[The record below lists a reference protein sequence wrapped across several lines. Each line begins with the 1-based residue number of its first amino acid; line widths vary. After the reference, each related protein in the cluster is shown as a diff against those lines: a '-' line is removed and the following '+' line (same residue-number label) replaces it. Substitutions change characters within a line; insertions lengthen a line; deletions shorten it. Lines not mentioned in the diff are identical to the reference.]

1 MDTPLPSVFSDDFST
16 LSHKKSHLAGA
27 FSGSSNSIKTDIDG
41 LRRISSLFEDEILL
55 SPRTPMQSE
64 NDGVKRSSSRGLC
77 IFFSF
82 IYTVSGLFLF
92 SLGIYILF
100 DTQRT
105 QMQRIIVLSINN
117 VTPLVPVLYYIT
129 LGITSGGF
137 IIFLCG
143 VWTFAGT
150 LKRNLPMII
159 LSLTFIT
166 MLLLAQITLA
176 CISIVYQ
183 IGIYRNLKTELLSRL
198 YNSYNM
204 PHAIHF
210 TSAMD
215 YVQTKYSCCGIT
227 GDFDFQRSQWHRQH
241 LGGVGLSVPRS
252 CCVLSNKLDVNS
264 FLNPDVKD
272 LEKCN
277 HPGGNNDFSELK
289 YFRHMGGCLDAIVD
303 WARIELLLVIGAS
316 IGICLLE
323 GLGITLLLHY
333 YRSSKKAAKDTKEML
348 TLGLTPSFTIT
359 Q

>member
-117 VTPLVPVLYYIT
+117 VTPLVPVFVLHHIRHYIWWIHYIPMWS
-129 LGITSGGF
+129 LDV
-137 IIFLCG
+137 C
-143 VWTFAGT
+143 
-150 LKRNLPMII
+150 RN
-159 LSLTFIT
+159 SKKKFTHDYFVT
-166 MLLLAQITLA
+166 H
-176 CISIVYQ
+176 
-183 IGIYRNLKTELLSRL
+183 IYNYASSCTNHLLSRL

-264 FLNPDVKD
+264 FLNPEVKD

-333 YRSSKKAAKDTKEML
+333 YRSSKKAAKDTKENANLGIDALFYYYPIML
-348 TLGLTPSFTIT
+348 NVYTC
-359 Q
+359 

>member
-82 IYTVSGLFLF
+82 IYTARPHDLNYVTPHLKL
-92 SLGIYILF
+92 
-100 DTQRT
+100 T

-159 LSLTFIT
+159 L
-166 MLLLAQITLA
+166 
-176 CISIVYQ
+176 
-183 IGIYRNLKTELLSRL
+183 
-198 YNSYNM
+198 
-204 PHAIHF
+204 
-210 TSAMD
+210 
-215 YVQTKYSCCGIT
+215 YSCCGIT

-264 FLNPDVKD
+264 FLNPEVKD